1 MKYLLVLAV
10 VVVAIWIWRQNRR
23 EEAREQAAAARPRA
37 VPGPAQPMLRCAR
50 CGVHLPAA
58 DAVAG
63 RQGSY
68 CSEAHRRLGDNG

>member
-1 MKYLLVLAV
+1 MKYLIVLAV

-23 EEAREQAAAARPRA
+23 EEAQERAAARPRA
-37 VPGPAQPMLRCAR
+37 VPGPQAMLRCAH

-68 CSEAHRRLGDNG
+68 CSETHRRLGET